1 MKGLLMGVANETI
14 IVTSMAPVLM
24 NAFFKWFMAYD
35 VFVLAIT
42 YVKLFIFYTELLI
55 AVDVETCVIILD
67 V

>member
-42 YVKLFIFYTELLI
+42 YVKFFVVCYCPHLYFTPNS
-55 AVDVETCVIILD
+55 
-67 V
+67 